1 MATHPR
7 MMEQGGKA
15 GGKGGGEKK
24 KENRRNVRV
33 VRSSTSRIVDITETK
48 GRART
53 RQVVLERGRRAKRQ
67 GVVRRCVDERV
78 DGRKKKRLEKKNIGE
93 QRVIFVQ
100 L

>member
-1 MATHPR
+1 MVTHPR

-15 GGKGGGEKK
+15 GGKGGGKENK

-67 GVVRRCVDERV
+67 GVVRRCVEECV
-78 DGRKKKRLEKKNIGE
+78 W
-93 QRVIFVQ
+93 
-100 L
+100 